1 MKKRCLALFMSL
13 VMVFSFAA
21 PAYAETNAIDG
32 NTTPTSE
39 DAGAAES
46 QGHTH
51 IDTCYEEELVC
62 TLPTEAHVHN
72 ESECYGDVTTYICGM
87 DSGEGAHSHSD
98 SCYAEAVLTCTQEEI
113 AGHSHG
119 DGCYETASEPSC
131 GQNSGDGA
139 HTHDESC
146 YTEKLELSCSNEE
159 EGHEHSSDCY
169 TTTSELSC
177 GQKESSGHEHGS
189 GCYERVQTCTQ
200 DEIEGHTHGI
210 GCYAAPE
217 LVCDLE
223 ETDGHIHTSD
233 CEQTSHQLICE
244 LSTEPHVHG
253 AECYQK
259 TLICELG
266 TPAEEAPPVEA
277 DPVCPGDDT
286 CTIEGCQNHNPPA
299 PVLSCDIC
307 GAEGHTEEECTVECS
322 ICGEKHL
329 DEDCAFYDPVTAEVY
344 TEEDG
349 VYTEIDG
356 HGESAPIDVEDY
368 DGQTI
373 YILASDE
380 PQNLYFEHRTF
391 LGIGVTYSIDDETY
405 ARLNDADDNTWLGSG
420 RALVTVAGAVPA
432 DTEITLTADMGIFG
446 KQSVAIKVVEEI
458 PEIPE
463 CNCNSDGE
471 LKNHSGDCN
480 RVKYLRYTYIVE
492 KSAEGIATD
501 WAELDDE
508 TKDAILTFLSWDN
521 QAKHSELVGLIREP
535 VMSKD
540 GTVGIRGN
548 LPDDA
553 IVNVGVPDD
562 ETMTEIMD
570 EIFPDMGEYFSWVE
584 FFDISIESNGAKWQP
599 GEKVTVTL
607 DTTDIQDDEEV
618 KVYHILDDEAAI
630 QRAIENGSAKSYTDE
645 NENTVYYTV
654 LSSEDDEI
662 TVNDDG
668 TISFETDSFSIFIVN
683 GYNDLSQKEL
693 LSPNSTITM
702 KRGDVQYFK
711 WEPTA
716 GTTNTGRGTWTIEA
730 GDKYVD
736 FEVYNSN
743 LSAFDP
749 GRNDTRYQYYWL
761 RLTAKEPS
769 GTEKATIQFEY
780 ATTGND
786 GDGDNYI
793 RVQEYFYVQV
803 LETDDALYIDDQVA
817 ENGCLVPTF
826 TNTIDTEG
834 FTYEWT
840 RDDGVDVNSVA
851 LVFPYAIRDG
861 AVNIAMDRGGVDAED
876 INSSSPMKTYTVTVK
891 NGETVI
897 ATAEYTVPY
906 GNELLNGSFEYPN
919 SVNVTHDYPNG
930 APGLY
935 WKTTSESVRDND
947 ICQDIEIISVGNH
960 ASNRT
965 AIESLYGISKLVAG
979 KTFTG
984 QKLTYDD
991 VEPDYN
997 FPDGV
1002 QCAEINCDAPGA
1014 LYQDILTYPGTSMYW
1029 QLHHRGRNYAGTSA
1043 KDGGAWLPDGFS
1055 YTRTYSDKTTTLTD
1069 QKDYMYVIAAP
1080 TEQVEHIKTQTQLN
1094 ELIRAAGYPVD
1105 DFTLQKPTTQYSF
1118 DANGKEVTYKG
1129 ITFKIWEVATDH
1141 TAWKQYTSSSAYEVA
1156 DGEYL
1161 TRFFFAAGSTSY
1173 DRAVVAKGGSANY
1186 SGGNFID
1193 KVSFSDAMPWQI
1205 EYYKDGVLQTTL
1217 TESGRVQLSRDTMRY
1232 PLNKTAYYNSTNCTA
1247 LNGTTFVK
1255 TEINGRPYTGTTL
1268 GEVYTNHNILQLYFE
1283 SYGVTV
1289 TKDVEISNFADLSDA
1304 EKDALKNVLSGYT
1317 VPFELYEVG
1326 ELQGLV
1332 ANATVTIDLSNFAS
1346 ELYGT
1351 ATFVDTQGNKFEP
1364 DPNKT
1369 YVIKEGDL
1377 PNVDGLDLITK
1388 AADSGALKGS
1398 RVYAHTATNVYEMVQ
1413 YGDLT
1418 ISKSG
1423 ADPID
1428 ENQSFLFRV
1437 TSPGGF
1443 SLDVVVVGNDSTTI
1457 KHLPL
1462 GTYSVQELSDWS
1474 WRYDEVTCDPTHGSV
1489 TLTAA
1494 NRSQT
1499 VSFKNTRTDRFWL
1512 SGDCYV
1518 ENWWFTT
1525 DSIKKRDGSDNE
1537 ID

>member
-1 MKKRCLALFMSL
+1 MKLMKRATALFLCFLMLTNGPISAFATEGADD
-13 VMVFSFAA
+13 VVVETTTTTETVETCEECGGSDAHTDDCSFNIVA
-21 PAYAETNAIDG
+21 PLTTEAPDETTEPT
-32 NTTPTSE
+32 TTPTVVTEPTVTTGSAISTDPVGCTE
-39 DAGAAES
+39 CNQTE
-46 QGHTH
+46 GHL
-51 IDTCYEEELVC
+51 DTCSQYVA
-62 TLPTEAHVHN
+62 PTEETTEPTVSGN
-72 ESECYGDVTTYICGM
+72 DVVGCTEC
-87 DSGEGAHSHSD
+87 GA
-98 SCYAEAVLTCTQEEI
+98 T
-113 AGHSHG
+113 
-119 DGCYETASEPSC
+119 
-131 GQNSGDGA
+131 
-139 HTHDESC
+139 
-146 YTEKLELSCSNEE
+146 
-159 EGHEHSSDCY
+159 EGHLETCS
-169 TTTSELSC
+169 
-177 GQKESSGHEHGS
+177 Q
-189 GCYERVQTCTQ
+189 YE
-200 DEIEGHTHGI
+200 
-210 GCYAAPE
+210 APVE
-217 LVCDLE
+217 DIA
-223 ETDGHIHTSD
+223 ETDGP
-233 CEQTSHQLICE
+233 Q
-244 LSTEPHVHG
+244 V
-253 AECYQK
+253 
-259 TLICELG
+259 
-266 TPAEEAPPVEA
+266 
-277 DPVCPGDDT
+277 GDK
-286 CTIEGCQNHNPPA
+286 IWIRSGSKVYKNHNDVDKNYY
-299 PVLSCDIC
+299 VLKGNYQVEIKKILTNADGI
-307 GAEGHTEEECTVECS
+307 AEWYE
-322 ICGEKHL
+322 
-329 DEDCAFYDPVTAEVY
+329 FRF
-344 TEEDG
+344 
-349 VYTEIDG
+349 ID
-356 HGESAPIDVEDY
+356 
-368 DGQTI
+368 
-373 YILASDE
+373 
-380 PQNLYFEHRTF
+380 
-391 LGIGVTYSIDDETY
+391 LGIGEIALSMGGYKYVHVENTSEENPDISIP
-405 ARLNDADDNTWLGSG
+405 G
-420 RALVTVAGAVPA
+420 
-432 DTEITLTADMGIFG
+432 EIE
-446 KQSVAIKVVEEI
+446 S
-458 PEIPE
+458 P
-463 CNCNSDGE
+463 
-471 LKNHSGDCN
+471 
-480 RVKYLRYTYIVE
+480 
-492 KSAEGIATD
+492 
-501 WAELDDE
+501 
-508 TKDAILTFLSWDN
+508 
-521 QAKHSELVGLIREP
+521 
-535 VMSKD
+535 D
-540 GTVGIRGN
+540 GTVEIAGN
-548 LPDDA
+548 LPDGAAVTVD
-553 IVNVGVPDD
+553 VPED
-562 ETMTEIMD
+562 EIMFEIMD

-607 DTTDIQDDEEV
+607 DTTDFQDDEEV

-683 GYNDLSQKEL
+683 GYNDLSRKEL

-786 GDGDNYI
+786 GDGDKYI
-793 RVQEYFYVQV
+793 RVQEYFYVKV
-803 LETDDALYIDDQVA
+803 LETDNALYIDDQVA

-851 LVFPYAIRDG
+851 LESPYAIRDG

-897 ATAEYTVPY
+897 ATAKYTVPY

-947 ICQDIEIISVGNH
+947 ICQDIEIISVGTP
-960 ASNRT
+960 NRT
-965 AIESLYGISKLVAG
+965 QIVRLYGISKLAAG

-1029 QLHHRGRNYAGTSA
+1029 QLHHRGRNYSGLSG
-1043 KDGGAWLPDGFS
+1043 KYGGAWLPDGFS
-1055 YTRTYSDKTTTLTD
+1055 YTRTYSGKTTTLTD

-1118 DANGKEVTYKG
+1118 DANGKEVTYEG

-1173 DRAVVAKGGSANY
+1173 DRASVAKGGSASY

-1232 PLNKTAYYNSTNCTA
+1232 PLNKTASYNSTNHTA
-1247 LNGTTFVK
+1247 LNGTTLVK
-1255 TEINGRPYTGTTL
+1255 SEINGRPYTGTTL
-1268 GEVYTNHNILQLYFE
+1268 DEVYTNHNILRLYFE
-1283 SYGVTV
+1283 SYGATV
-1289 TKDVEISNFADLSDA
+1289 TKKVEIRNYNELSA
-1304 EKDALKNVLSGYT
+1304 EDKNVVETLLKNYT
-1317 VPFELYEVG
+1317 VGFGLFEVG
-1326 ELQGLV
+1326 SDTPV
-1332 ANATVTIDLSNFAS
+1332 ATANVIVDSQTFVGS
-1346 ELYGT
+1346 
-1351 ATFVDTQGNKFEP
+1351 ATFVDSNNQKFLP
-1364 DPNKT
+1364 DKDKS
-1369 YVIKEGDL
+1369 YVIKETTL
-1377 PNVDGLDLITK
+1377 PTIADFELITK
-1388 AADSGALKGS
+1388 ANDSEVLSGS
-1398 RVYAHTATNVYEMVQ
+1398 QVYAYTATNVYEVNV

-1418 ISKSG
+1418 ITKHG
-1423 ADPID
+1423 ADPKD
-1428 ENQSFLFRV
+1428 ENQSFIFRV
-1437 TSPGGF
+1437 TGPDSF
-1443 SLDVVVVGNDSTTI
+1443 CMDVVIIGNGSTTI
-1457 KHLPL
+1457 KHLPV
-1462 GTYSVQELSDWS
+1462 GDYTVKELTDWS
-1474 WRYDEVTCDPTHGSV
+1474 WRYDKVTSDPANGIVS
-1489 TLTAA
+1489 LTWQ
-1494 NRSQT
+1494 NKQGEIT
-1499 VSFKNTRTDRFWL
+1499 FINTRTQPFWL
-1512 SGDCYV
+1512 SGDSYC
-1518 ENWWFTT
+1518 ENWWGGTGET
-1525 DSIKKRDGSDNE
+1525 KINKRE
-1537 ID
+1537 EHY

>member
-113 AGHSHG
+113 A
-119 DGCYETASEPSC
+119 
-131 GQNSGDGA
+131 
-139 HTHDESC
+139 
-146 YTEKLELSCSNEE
+146 
-159 EGHEHSSDCY
+159 
-169 TTTSELSC
+169 
-177 GQKESSGHEHGS
+177 
-189 GCYERVQTCTQ
+189 
-200 DEIEGHTHGI
+200 GHTHGI

-380 PQNLYFEHRTF
+380 PQNLYFEHGTF
-391 LGIGVTYSIDDETY
+391 FGIGVTYSIDDETY

-432 DTEITLTADMGIFG
+432 DTEITLTAVGIFG

-521 QAKHSELVGLIREP
+521 QAKHSKLVGLIREP
-535 VMSKD
+535 VMSED

-584 FFDISIESNGAKWQP
+584 FFDISIESNDAKWQP

-607 DTTDIQDDEEV
+607 DTTDFQDDEEV

-683 GYNDLSQKEL
+683 GYNDLSRKKL

-711 WEPTA
+711 WEPTE
-716 GTTNTGRGTWTIEA
+716 GTTKTVRGTWTIEA

-743 LSAFDP
+743 LSAFNP
-749 GRNDTRYQYYWL
+749 SNDTRYQYYWL

-793 RVQEYFYVQV
+793 RVRENFYVQV
-803 LETDDALYIDDQVA
+803 LETGDALYIDDQVA

-826 TNTIDTEG
+826 TNTNTIDTEG

-851 LVFPYAIRDG
+851 LAFPYAISDG

-891 NGETVI
+891 NGETVF
-897 ATAEYTVPY
+897 ATAKYTVPY

-947 ICQDIEIISVGNH
+947 ICQDIEIISVGDH
-960 ASNRT
+960 TPKRT
-965 AIESLYGISKLVAG
+965 EIEGSYGISKLVAG

-984 QKLTYDD
+984 EKLTYDD

-1043 KDGGAWLPDGFS
+1043 KDGGAWLPDGFP
-1055 YTRTYSDKTTTLTD
+1055 YTRTYSGKTTTLID

-1094 ELIRAAGYPVD
+1094 ELIGAAGYPVD

-1118 DANGKEVTYKG
+1118 DANGKEVTYEG

-1156 DGEYL
+1156 GGEYL

-1173 DRAVVAKGGSANY
+1173 DRAVVAKGGSASY

-1193 KVSFSDAMPWQI
+1193 KASFSDAMPWQI

-1232 PLNKTAYYNSTNCTA
+1232 PLNKTASYNSTNCTA

-1255 TEINGRPYTGTTL
+1255 TEINGRHYTGTTL
-1268 GEVYTNHNILQLYFE
+1268 DEVYTNHNILQLYFE

-1317 VPFELYEVG
+1317 VPFELYEDG
-1326 ELQGLV
+1326 ENQGLV
-1332 ANATVTIDLSNFAS
+1332 AKATVTIDLSNFAS

-1377 PNVDGLDLITK
+1377 PNVDGLDLTTK

-1398 RVYAHTATNVYEMVQ
+1398 KVYAHTATNVYEMVR

-1423 ADPID
+1423 AYPID

-1437 TSPGGF
+1437 TGPGGF

-1462 GTYSVQELSDWS
+1462 GTYSVQELSDWA
-1474 WRYDEVTCDPTHGSV
+1474 WRYDPTDGAIKDVTILPDA
-1489 TLTAA
+1489 TAA
-1494 NRSQT
+1494 VDYENNRTKQY
-1499 VSFKNTRTDRFWL
+1499 WL

-1518 ENWWFTT
+1518 ENWFTNGE
-1525 DSIKKRDGSDNE
+1525 IKKRNGSGDE
-1537 ID
+1537 IE

>member
-1 MKKRCLALFMSL
+1 MKLMKRATALLLCFLMLTNGPISAFATEGADD
-13 VMVFSFAA
+13 VVVETTTTTETVETCEECGGSDAHTDDCSFNIVA
-21 PAYAETNAIDG
+21 PLTTEAPDETTEPT
-32 NTTPTSE
+32 TTPTVVTEPTVTTGSAISTDPVGCTE
-39 DAGAAES
+39 CNQTEGHLES
-46 QGHTH
+46 CSQ
-51 IDTCYEEELVC
+51 YVA
-62 TLPTEAHVHN
+62 PTEETTEPTVSGN
-72 ESECYGDVTTYICGM
+72 DVVGCTEC
-87 DSGEGAHSHSD
+87 GA
-98 SCYAEAVLTCTQEEI
+98 T
-113 AGHSHG
+113 
-119 DGCYETASEPSC
+119 
-131 GQNSGDGA
+131 
-139 HTHDESC
+139 
-146 YTEKLELSCSNEE
+146 
-159 EGHEHSSDCY
+159 EGHLETCS
-169 TTTSELSC
+169 
-177 GQKESSGHEHGS
+177 Q
-189 GCYERVQTCTQ
+189 YE
-200 DEIEGHTHGI
+200 
-210 GCYAAPE
+210 APVE
-217 LVCDLE
+217 DIA
-223 ETDGHIHTSD
+223 ETDGP
-233 CEQTSHQLICE
+233 Q
-244 LSTEPHVHG
+244 V
-253 AECYQK
+253 
-259 TLICELG
+259 
-266 TPAEEAPPVEA
+266 
-277 DPVCPGDDT
+277 GDK
-286 CTIEGCQNHNPPA
+286 IWIRSGSKVYKNHNDVDKNYY
-299 PVLSCDIC
+299 VLKGNYQVEIKKILTNADGI
-307 GAEGHTEEECTVECS
+307 AEWYEF
-322 ICGEKHL
+322 L
-329 DEDCAFYDPVTAEVY
+329 F
-344 TEEDG
+344 
-349 VYTEIDG
+349 ID
-356 HGESAPIDVEDY
+356 
-368 DGQTI
+368 
-373 YILASDE
+373 
-380 PQNLYFEHRTF
+380 
-391 LGIGVTYSIDDETY
+391 LGIGEIALSMGGYKYVHVENTSEENPDISIP
-405 ARLNDADDNTWLGSG
+405 G
-420 RALVTVAGAVPA
+420 
-432 DTEITLTADMGIFG
+432 EIE
-446 KQSVAIKVVEEI
+446 S
-458 PEIPE
+458 P
-463 CNCNSDGE
+463 
-471 LKNHSGDCN
+471 
-480 RVKYLRYTYIVE
+480 
-492 KSAEGIATD
+492 
-501 WAELDDE
+501 
-508 TKDAILTFLSWDN
+508 
-521 QAKHSELVGLIREP
+521 
-535 VMSKD
+535 D
-540 GTVGIRGN
+540 GTVEIAGN
-548 LPDDA
+548 LPDGAAVTVD
-553 IVNVGVPDD
+553 VPED
-562 ETMTEIMD
+562 EIMFEIMD

-607 DTTDIQDDEEV
+607 DTTDFQDDEEV

-683 GYNDLSQKEL
+683 GYNDLSRKEL

-702 KRGDVQYFK
+702 NRGDVQYFK

-716 GTTNTGRGTWTIEA
+716 GTTNTGRGTWTIEE

-780 ATTGND
+780 ATKVND
-786 GDGDNYI
+786 GDGDKYI

-803 LETDDALYIDDQVA
+803 LETGDALYIDDQVA

-851 LVFPYAIRDG
+851 LEFPYAISYG

-891 NGETVI
+891 NGETVF

-947 ICQDIEIISVGNH
+947 ICQDIEIISVGDH
-960 ASNRT
+960 TPNRT
-965 AIESLYGISKLVAG
+965 LIESSYGISKLVEG

-1029 QLHHRGRNYAGTSA
+1029 QLHHRGRNYQGSSA
-1043 KDGGAWLPDGFS
+1043 KDGGAWLPDGFP
-1055 YTRTYSDKTTTLTD
+1055 YTRTYSGKTTTLID

-1094 ELIRAAGYPVD
+1094 ELIGAAGYPVD

-1118 DANGKEVTYKG
+1118 DANGKKVTYNG

-1173 DRAVVAKGGSANY
+1173 DRASVAKGGSASY

-1232 PLNKTAYYNSTNCTA
+1232 PLNKTASYNSTNHTA
-1247 LNGTTFVK
+1247 LNGTTLVK
-1255 TEINGRPYTGTTL
+1255 SEINGRPYTGTTL
-1268 GEVYTNHNILQLYFE
+1268 DEVYTNHNILRLYFE
-1283 SYGVTV
+1283 SYGATV
-1289 TKDVEISNFADLSDA
+1289 TKKVEIRNYNELSA
-1304 EKDALKNVLSGYT
+1304 EDKNVVETLLKNYT
-1317 VPFELYEVG
+1317 VGFGLFEVG
-1326 ELQGLV
+1326 SDTPV
-1332 ANATVTIDLSNFAS
+1332 ATANVIVDSQTFVGS
-1346 ELYGT
+1346 
-1351 ATFVDTQGNKFEP
+1351 ATFVDSNNQKFLP
-1364 DPNKT
+1364 DKDKS
-1369 YVIKEGDL
+1369 YVIKETTL
-1377 PNVDGLDLITK
+1377 PTIADFELITK
-1388 AADSGALKGS
+1388 ANDSEVLSGS
-1398 RVYAHTATNVYEMVQ
+1398 LVYAYTATNVYEVNV

-1418 ISKSG
+1418 ITKHG
-1423 ADPID
+1423 ADPKD
-1428 ENQSFLFRV
+1428 ENQSFIFRV
-1437 TSPGGF
+1437 TGPDSF
-1443 SLDVVVVGNDSTTI
+1443 CMDVVIIGNGSTTI
-1457 KHLPL
+1457 KHLPV
-1462 GTYSVQELSDWS
+1462 GDYTVKELTDWS
-1474 WRYDEVTCDPTHGSV
+1474 WRYDKVTSDPANGIVS
-1489 TLTAA
+1489 LTWQ
-1494 NRSQT
+1494 NKQGEIT
-1499 VSFKNTRTDRFWL
+1499 FINTRTQPFWL
-1512 SGDCYV
+1512 SGDSYC
-1518 ENWWFTT
+1518 ENWWGGTGET
-1525 DSIKKRDGSDNE
+1525 KINKRE
-1537 ID
+1537 EHY